1 MICCAVAIVTEGN
14 DVKWHFHT
22 YFREHFSN
30 SINLGFLGKIHYQNC
45 VVHLCVVGGFF
56 VVHHEY
62 FSVFLQV
69 PTKQL
74 LKIAKIRIYS
84 ISNHY
89 HIFCYLLYLFGF
101 DSIARGVP
109 FYNMTSYKHK
119 WILYGQWYGCK
130 NSQVSFWFI

>member
-1 MICCAVAIVTEGN
+1 MLCCAVAIVTEGE

-22 YFREHFSN
+22 YFRERFNN

-45 VVHLCVVGGFF
+45 VVHLCVVGVFF

-74 LKIAKIRIYS
+74 LKIA
-84 ISNHY
+84 
-89 HIFCYLLYLFGF
+89 
-101 DSIARGVP
+101 
-109 FYNMTSYKHK
+109 
-119 WILYGQWYGCK
+119 
-130 NSQVSFWFI
+130 